1 MIDGLCL
8 HQLLLYRNL
17 ELVIKLLNISFV
29 VVGDARIQT
38 AAVVLRRNLTV
49 TVVLKKIKQ
58 ARIWFIIFKISI
70 KYKVKNHCKLCRI
83 LADSSSH
90 SVR

>member
-8 HQLLLYRNL
+8 HQLLLHRNP

-49 TVVLKKIKQ
+49 TVVLKKRKQ
-58 ARIWFIIFKISI
+58 ERIWLNIFKICI
-70 KYKVKNHCKLCRI
+70 KYVQG
-83 LADSSSH
+83 
-90 SVR
+90 